1 MRILSQLNKDY
12 PLELELIETD
22 GENRVYCEIEDV
34 YKGEDKF
41 TNKEIVFIHIKNY

>member
-1 MRILSQLNKDY
+1 MRILSQLIMI
-12 PLELELIETD
+12 LELIETD
-22 GENRVYCEIEDV
+22 GENRVYCEIEDM